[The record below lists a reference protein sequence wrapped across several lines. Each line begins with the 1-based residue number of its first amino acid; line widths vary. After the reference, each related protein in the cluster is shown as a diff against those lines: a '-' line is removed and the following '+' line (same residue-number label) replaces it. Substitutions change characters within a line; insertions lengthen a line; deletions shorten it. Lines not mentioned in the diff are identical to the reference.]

1 MDILGWLQAYNGLL
15 SLISGIILV
24 IVTGIYVYFTK
35 KIMDTTI
42 RQSNLVS
49 NPVIGI
55 KLGNMGISTVFGP
68 SRRNMD
74 IGLNLTNV
82 GNAPAIEVLIDA
94 EIEYQYTNINGEKII
109 PARFEPY
116 SIPFIRPGEEV
127 FEENQHNPTF
137 GNDCIT
143 HLFDDARENT
153 RLNIHRIET
162 NPGKDPYDQS
172 ILRIFLYYR
181 NNLGQ
186 YFEST
191 YETQFDVGNSI
202 RKAGEPLDFIPPAD
216 DKTCEL
222 RQIFI
227 PRPIFHSGPIEKEK
241 MEKDI
246 AIRNSKRN
254 LYGW

>member
-1 MDILGWLQAYNGLL
+1 MNILDWLQAYSGLL
-15 SLISGIILV
+15 SFISSIILV
-24 IVTGIYVYFTK
+24 VVTGIYVYFTK
-35 KIMDTTI
+35 KIMDTSI

-49 NPVIGI
+49 NPVVGI

-82 GNAPAIEVLIDA
+82 GNAPAIEVLVDA

-109 PARFEPY
+109 PARFEPS

-127 FEENQHNPTF
+127 LEENQHNPTF
-137 GNDCIT
+137 GNTCIA
-143 HLFDDARENT
+143 HLFDDKRENS
-153 RLNIHRIET
+153 RLNIHRIEN
-162 NPGKDPYDQS
+162 NPRKYPYPHS
-172 ILRIFLYYR
+172 ILRVYIYYR

-216 DKTCEL
+216 DETCEL

-227 PRPIFHSGPIEKEK
+227 PRPIFHSGPIKKEK
-241 MEKDI
+241 MEKEIIHRD
-246 AIRNSKRN
+246 SKRN
-254 LYGW
+254 LCGW